1 MFKQDEITQKE
12 PDDMKARLSRLIKA
26 IEERTEELDYPLYC
40 F

>member
-1 MFKQDEITQKE
+1 MHEQNEIMQE
-12 PDDMKARLSRLIKA
+12 GLEDLKAKLSNLIKA